1 MQCLTG
7 LLKQLCTQSSES
19 RIQVFTQCSGAGV
32 KTSKEL
38 KEVCRKEVGRAR
50 TFVLARIRS
59 DSGFRHELVRGDF
72 TAAPRVASDDLIRS
86 RWCPVQR
93 GGALER
99 VVRGRELSR
108 KQDPLTVIPA
118 FATARQ
124 QARGRKS
131 SRRRP
136 QCQAGSARGASGNG
150 ARCSQRM
157 EAATSASHLSLHDG
171 GGRRKSDTQCLQ
183 GPTVRRRTTQHV
195 HVSTYVVYA

>member
-1 MQCLTG
+1 MCWP
-7 LLKQLCTQSSES
+7 ES
-19 RIQVFTQCSGAGV
+19 DPIVGSA
-32 KTSKEL
+32 TSWF
-38 KEVCRKEVGRAR
+38 VGN
-50 TFVLARIRS
+50 
-59 DSGFRHELVRGDF
+59 F
-72 TAAPRVASDDLIRS
+72 TAAPRIASDDLIRP

-99 VVRGRELSR
+99 VVRGRKLSR
-108 KQDPLTVIPA
+108 KQDPLTAIPA

-136 QCQAGSARGASGNG
+136 QCQAGSARGPSGNG

-157 EAATSASHLSLHDG
+157 EAVTSASHLSLHDG

-195 HVSTYVVYA
+195 HISTYVMYTHDFRHPIDFHRPLCRRKLM